1 MRVRLVAAAAL
12 VAFAL
17 VCLTAWVLD
26 MSVGRAATLA
36 PIIVLTFGAAVGLV
50 LLWVR
55 VALDPILR
63 RRRAE

>member
-1 MRVRLVAAAAL
+1 MSARLVAASAL
-12 VAFAL
+12 VAVGL
-17 VCLTAWVLD
+17 VALTAWLLD